1 MYNYNPA
8 AGNSP
13 PMPDILGQ
21 YYGHGPSMDH
31 LLTSSTG
38 LLYDPITSTYGR
50 PVSPVHHQFGRRRR
64 YSIGGLPTASAYN
77 DYYDHSATHIDNLL
91 NETCKSISRSSQ
103 ILNQR
108 LGLGRNISSYPAINV
123 GCELHNHPSSTSPPY
138 YNNENLMQLSSS
150 FSSQPNMY
158 FPPYDK
164 SACISG
170 NLYYPGTSAVAAAT
184 AVASGARVR
193 PAFSSSHLNYS
204 RPSMYNISSN
214 NYNNA
219 SNLPYSTYNNN
230 PNTQQQSQTT
240 TTPYSNMLLQQRNLM
255 PPSLH
260 YSNPDYYHDHNN
272 YYNQSYSSSHPHHN
286 HLLHH
291 HHNHH
296 VQQQLQP
303 QQPHYHPPHS
313 HYVQHLNQS
322 HIYGNYH
329 NNAPPHF
336 ITGTHRQSMPST
348 SAQHQPQR
356 HSQYQHL
363 LHDQYPTS
371 SSSQQYH
378 LQQQIQQ
385 QLQSHHTATGLLG
398 ATSVGGG
405 AAGAAASCGGGGGQA
420 TTSGGAMSGVS
431 GGGVG
436 IPHNTF
442 VDHHVHLNNPLLS
455 KIDNYV
461 DYVGSS
467 GKSNHNQSSA
477 QSQQPQLPQPP
488 PETKRQVSFKFD
500 VDTLSID

>member
-1 MYNYNPA
+1 MYNYNPNTMA

-38 LLYDPITSTYGR
+38 LLFDPITSTYGR
-50 PVSPVHHQFGRRRR
+50 PVSPIHHQFGRRRR

-108 LGLGRNISSYPAINV
+108 LGLGRNISSYPAINI

-170 NLYYPGTSAVAAAT
+170 NMYYPTAAGQAAA
-184 AVASGARVR
+184 AAAAAGATGGRIR

-214 NYNNA
+214 NYNNT
-219 SNLPYSTYNNN
+219 SNMPYNTYNN
-230 PNTQQQSQTT
+230 TQSQTT
-240 TTPYSNMLLQQRNLM
+240 ATPYSNMLLQQRNLM

-260 YSNPDYYHDHNN
+260 YSNPDYYRD
-272 YYNQSYSSSHPHHN
+272 YY
-286 HLLHH
+286 H
-291 HHNHH
+291 HHNHQSYPTSSH
-296 VQQQLQP
+296 HNHHIHNLLYNNNHERDHYNQL
-303 QQPHYHPPHS
+303 HTNPPHT
-313 HYVQHLNQS
+313 HYQILHNQAHNYGHYSNNPPPYFTTGTQS
-322 HIYGNYH
+322 HQ
-329 NNAPPHF
+329 
-336 ITGTHRQSMPST
+336 QSHHHPST
-348 SAQHQPQR
+348 STTMTSRR
-356 HSQYQHL
+356 HNTNL
-363 LHDQYPTS
+363 LHDQY
-371 SSSQQYH
+371 
-378 LQQQIQQ
+378 LQQQIQH

-398 ATSVGGG
+398 ATTSVG
-405 AAGAAASCGGGGGQA
+405 AAV
-420 TTSGGAMSGVS
+420 SGSGVPGQTTTQTS
-431 GGGVG
+431 VGGGGVG
-436 IPHNTF
+436 IDPHHVVSHNF
-442 VDHHVHLNNPLLS
+442 VDYKTQTS
-455 KIDNYV
+455 
-461 DYVGSS
+461 
-467 GKSNHNQSSA
+467 
-477 QSQQPQLPQPP
+477 QSQSQPPLPQPP

>member
-38 LLYDPITSTYGR
+38 LLFDPITSTYGR

-138 YNNENLMQLSSS
+138 FNNENLMQLSSS

-170 NLYYPGTSAVAAAT
+170 NIYYPGSSAVAAAA
-184 AVASGARVR
+184 AVAASSGGRIR

-230 PNTQQQSQTT
+230 PNTQSQTT
-240 TTPYSNMLLQQRNLM
+240 ATPYSNMLLQQRNLM

-272 YYNQSYSSSHPHHN
+272 YYNQSYSSSHPHH

-291 HHNHH
+291 HNHL
-296 VQQQLQP
+296 QQQLQP
-303 QQPHYHPPHS
+303 QQPHYHPPQS
-313 HYVQHLNQS
+313 HYIQHHNQS

-329 NNAPPHF
+329 NNPPPYF
-336 ITGTHRQSMPST
+336 TTGAHRQLTSS
-348 SAQHQPQR
+348 SAQQR
-356 HSQYQHL
+356 HPQYQHL
-363 LHDQYPTS
+363 LHDQYPT

-405 AAGAAASCGGGGGQA
+405 ATAAGGSGQA
-420 TTSGGAMSGVS
+420 TTSAGAM
-431 GGGVG
+431 GG
-436 IPHNTF
+436 PHNTF
-442 VDHHVHLNNPLLS
+442 DHHVHLNNPLLS
-455 KIDNYV
+455 KIDNFV

-467 GKSNHNQSSA
+467 GKSSHNQPPP
-477 QSQQPQLPQPP
+477 QSQQPPLPQPP

>member
-1 MYNYNPA
+1 MYNYNPNTMA

-38 LLYDPITSTYGR
+38 LLYDPITATYGR

-77 DYYDHSATHIDNLL
+77 EYYDHSATHIDNLL

-138 YNNENLMQLSSS
+138 FNNENLMQLSSS

-170 NLYYPGTSAVAAAT
+170 NVYYPGSSAMAAAAAAQ
-184 AVASGARVR
+184 AVASGRIR
-193 PAFSSSHLNYS
+193 PAFSSSHLNYP

-230 PNTQQQSQTT
+230 TQSQTT
-240 TTPYSNMLLQQRNLM
+240 ATPYSNMLLQQRNLM

-260 YSNPDYYHDHNN
+260 YSNPDYYHDNN
-272 YYNQSYSSSHPHHN
+272 YYNQSYSS
-286 HLLHH
+286 H

-296 VQQQLQP
+296 LHPHHLQQQLQP
-303 QQPHYHPPHS
+303 SSSHYHQPHS
-313 HYVQHLNQS
+313 HYS
-322 HIYGNYH
+322 HHNHHTYGGTGGGAGNF
-329 NNAPPHF
+329 NNLPPHF
-336 ITGTHRQSMPST
+336 TTGTGTGTGTGRQPTT
-348 SAQHQPQR
+348 SSQR
-356 HSQYQHL
+356 HSQYQQHL

-371 SSSQQYH
+371 TSQQYHH

-398 ATSVGGG
+398 ATSVGG
-405 AAGAAASCGGGGGQA
+405 AAGGGVG
-420 TTSGGAMSGVS
+420 TSGGASGPS
-431 GGGVG
+431 GTMGG
-436 IPHNTF
+436 PHNAY
-442 VDHHVHLNNPLLS
+442 DHHVHPLS
-455 KIDNYV
+455 KLDYC
-461 DYVGSS
+461 DYVGMSS
-467 GKSNHNQSSA
+467 KNQPSA
-477 QSQQPQLPQPP
+477 STQTTSQQPLPQPP